1 MTPWTPKDLRRTVKT
16 RMGEIGVLKSVR
28 DRIQNHALVDV
39 STKHYDRYDYL
50 PEKREALE
58 AWCDHLERIIT

>member
-1 MTPWTPKDLRRTVKT
+1 MQPWTPKDLRRTVKT
-16 RMGEIGVLKSVR
+16 RMGEIGIPKSIR
-28 DRIQNHALVDV
+28 DRVQNHALVDI

-58 AWCDHLERIIT
+58 TWCARLTRGLR